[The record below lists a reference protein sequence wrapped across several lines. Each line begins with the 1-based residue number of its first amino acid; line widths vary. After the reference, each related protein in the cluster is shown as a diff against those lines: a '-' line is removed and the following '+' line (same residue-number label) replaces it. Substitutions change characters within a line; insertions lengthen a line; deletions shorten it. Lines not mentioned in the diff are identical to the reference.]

1 VPTMEQAGYK
11 DFVFAVDCV
20 LLAPAKTPP
29 ENVKWLEAQTLKVL
43 STPEMKDRLFKAG
56 FQVRAQGAAAAW
68 TRVTKEIDTFKQ
80 IIDQAGVKKL

>member
-1 VPTMEQAGYK
+1 MEEAGYK

-29 ENVKWLEAQTLKVL
+29 ANVKWLETETLKVL
-43 STPEMKDRLFKAG
+43 STPEMKDRLFKSG
-56 FQVRAQGAAAAW
+56 FQVRPQGADAAW
-68 TRVTKEIDTFKQ
+68 ARVTKEIEVFKE